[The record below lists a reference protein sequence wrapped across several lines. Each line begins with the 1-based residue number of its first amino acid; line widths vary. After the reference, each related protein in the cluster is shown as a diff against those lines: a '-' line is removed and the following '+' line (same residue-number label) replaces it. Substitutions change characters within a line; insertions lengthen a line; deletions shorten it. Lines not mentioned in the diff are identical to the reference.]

1 MAAQL
6 KNYDNLKTLLK
17 NAKSTSGT
25 DLYQHLTEVFN
36 KLILHYPTDAL
47 SKFEEVSFLCKN
59 KSLNLDDFLKIDD
72 TRNYSQLAK
81 ALSEWIA
88 KAPELVFEVRLTFVT
103 TLGKTTS
110 C

>member
-1 MAAQL
+1 M

-47 SKFEEVSFLCKN
+47 AKFEEVSYLCKN
-59 KSLNLDDFLKIDD
+59 KSLNLDEFLKIDD
-72 TRNYSQLAK
+72 TKNYHKLAQS
-81 ALSEWIA
+81 LQDWIK
-88 KAPELVFEVRLTFVT
+88 KAPELVFEVRTFLSIVKGQT
-103 TLGKTTS
+103 TT